1 MANNELFYGQ
11 YRDVVNSI
19 SNRTVSNYKRS
30 NLKWVKNSFAS
41 ELKNANIKDADI
53 QKISRLIGS
62 VVTALEETDVGGAA
76 FEAAREVAKSYK
88 GERGIS
94 QSEAQKKVDN
104 LRKTLDS
111 VFTGL
116 DTNINR
122 VDKEIRDFYSKNGIT
137 PGSLGAQNISER
149 QLKQLNQIY
158 EDNFKNIPAA
168 RTALSNLLSILPTLS
183 SGSMWK
189 YESPQALSRGLAGY
203 ISNIVGSF
211 TEKKFAEI
219 INNLKR
225 SNKVL
230 DFDKLETQ
238 LVGAANSKSDLNL
251 KLVDSGNAAKRAEQK
266 LVQLSLKS
274 YKVTRR
280 SGVALHGTT
289 AETISRTWKSKGQVQ
304 SNPIASKV
312 IAMANARGL
321 LNVRDKT
328 ISVNQ
333 QKFKRDFGDDA
344 SSIRTTVQANLMT
357 LLKNSL
363 YFNAD
368 MFFGNQIMF
377 LVGRGQYMNASE
389 FIDRLL
395 NNSKGMTARISGSE
409 ENPTVDIVAFLAAE
423 GRN

>member
-11 YRDVVNSI
+11 YRDLVNSI
-19 SNRTVSNYKRS
+19 SNRSVNNYKRS

-53 QKISRLIGS
+53 QKISRLISS
-62 VVTALEETDVGGAA
+62 VVTALEDTDVGRAA
-76 FEAAREVAKSYK
+76 YEAARQVAKSYS
-88 GERGIS
+88 GEKGIS
-94 QSEAQKKVDN
+94 QSEAQKRVNN
-104 LRKTLDS
+104 LRKSLDS
-111 VFTGL
+111 IFVGL
-116 DTNINR
+116 DTNITR
-122 VDKEIRDFYSKNGIT
+122 VDKEIRDFYNRNGIT
-137 PGSLGAQNISER
+137 PGSLGSQAISER
-149 QLKQLNQIY
+149 QLKELNQIY
-158 EDNFKNIPAA
+158 ENNFKNIPAA

-211 TEKKFAEI
+211 TEKKFADV
-219 INNLKR
+219 INNMRK
-225 SNKVL
+225 SSKTL
-230 DFDKLETQ
+230 DLDRLETQ

-251 KLVDSGNAAKRAEQK
+251 KLVDSGNAAKNAEQK

-274 YKVTRR
+274 YKVTRQT
-280 SGVALHGTT
+280 GIALHGTT
-289 AETISRTWKSKGQVQ
+289 ADTISRTWKSKGEVQ

-321 LNVRDKT
+321 LSVRDKT

-333 QKFKRDFGDDA
+333 QRFKRDFGQDA
-344 SSIRTTVQANLMT
+344 STIKTTVQQNLMT
-357 LLKNSL
+357 MLKNSL

-368 MFFGNQIMF
+368 MFFGSQIMF

-395 NNSKGMTARISGSE
+395 NNSKGMTARIGGSE

>member
-19 SNRTVSNYKRS
+19 SNRNVSDYKRS

-53 QKISRLIGS
+53 QKISRLISS

-76 FEAAREVAKSYK
+76 FEAAREVAKNYK

-94 QSEAQKKVDN
+94 QSEAQKRINN
-104 LRKTLDS
+104 LRKSLDS
-111 VFTGL
+111 IFTGL
-116 DTNINR
+116 DTNINK
-122 VDKEIRDFYSKNGIT
+122 VDKEIRDFYTRNGIT
-137 PGSLGAQNISER
+137 PGSLGSQSISER
-149 QLKQLNQIY
+149 QLKELNQIY
-158 EDNFKNIPAA
+158 QNNFKNVPAA

-219 INNLKR
+219 INNLRKGSR
-225 SNKVL
+225 VL

-251 KLVDSGNAAKRAEQK
+251 KLVDSGNAAKRAEEK

-274 YKVTRR
+274 YKVTRK

-289 AETISRTWKSKGQVQ
+289 AQTISRKWKSKGQVQ
-304 SNPIASKV
+304 SNPMASKV

-321 LNVRDKT
+321 LSVRDKT
-328 ISVNQ
+328 ISINQ

>member
-19 SNRTVSNYKRS
+19 SNRKVSNYKRS
-30 NLKWVKNSFAS
+30 NLKWVRNSFAT
-41 ELKNANIKDADI
+41 ELKNSNIKDADVH
-53 QKISRLIGS
+53 KISKLIS
-62 VVTALEETDVGGAA
+62 SAVTALEKTDVAGSAFKAA
-76 FEAAREVAKSYK
+76 KEVASSYK
-88 GERGIS
+88 GGSGIS
-94 QSEAQKKVDN
+94 QSEAQKRINN
-104 LRKTLDS
+104 LRQTLDS
-111 VFTGL
+111 LFTGV
-116 DTNINR
+116 DANINQ
-122 VDKEIRDFYSKNGIT
+122 VDRDIRDFYNRNGIT
-137 PGSLGAQNISER
+137 PGSLNSQGISER
-149 QLKQLNQIY
+149 ELKELNQIY
-158 EDNFKNIPAA
+158 NNNFKNIPAA

-189 YESPQALSRGLAGY
+189 YQSPQALSRGLTGY

-211 TEKKFAEI
+211 TEKKFAEV
-219 INNLKR
+219 INNLKKG
-225 SNKVL
+225 SKTL
-230 DFDKLETQ
+230 DFDRMETQ
-238 LVGAANSKSDLNL
+238 LVGATNAKSDLNL
-251 KLVDSGNAAKRAEQK
+251 RLVTNENAIKNAEQK
-266 LVQLSLKS
+266 LVQLSIKS
-274 YKVTRR
+274 YKTTRK
-280 SGVALHGTT
+280 SGIALHGTT
-289 AETISRTWKSKGQVQ
+289 ANTISRTWKSKGQVQ

-321 LNVRDKT
+321 LSVRDKT
-328 ISVNQ
+328 ISIN
-333 QKFKRDFGDDA
+333 KERFKNDFGKDA
-344 SSIRTTVQANLMT
+344 ESIRTNVQSNLMK